1 MGLRLDP
8 PSLLLPRANQKW
20 MLQEINKNFKKGERR
35 LLYSCIQCRSV
46 TLPLRSFFVDFYF
59 FYFFG
64 NNLSSQENVTLPCQ
78 LCLRLTPP
86 PATTTTLSL
95 PLFASL
101 LLPLPLTSRLQH
113 AHAPLLL
120 SHSFCFFHSQISSAP
135 LLRQDSVAH
144 RGYIR
149 ILEWKIY
156 KVSHMVTCALQ
167 KENRRRGVEREAHS
181 SLPSL
186 SGFLIPY

>member
-46 TLPLRSFFVDFYF
+46 TLPLRSLFVDFYF

-86 PATTTTLSL
+86 PRHHHHSLSASLCISPPSTSPHVSSATRTRSSPLIAFLLFLSL
-95 PLFASL
+95 PNL
-101 LLPLPLTSRLQH
+101 LCSPVTPRLGSTQRLH
-113 AHAPLLL
+113 
-120 SHSFCFFHSQISSAP
+120 
-135 LLRQDSVAH
+135 
-144 RGYIR
+144 
-149 ILEWKIY
+149 
-156 KVSHMVTCALQ
+156 
-167 KENRRRGVEREAHS
+167 
-181 SLPSL
+181 
-186 SGFLIPY
+186 